1 MKMLL
6 LNGHGIDMRV
16 SGAKLH
22 IKNGRTSTDQ
32 EPEKYVFSPKRIDID
47 QIIVYGRNG
56 NLTLDAVRW
65 LIKHNVQVTFLDWN
79 GKLLSTLQAP
89 ESTNVKTKFAQYH
102 AFEDE
107 ENRIKIARKF
117 VEAKLDKSI
126 VVMDYLKQRHPEIEF
141 DFSEDL
147 EKLSSAKTI
156 KEIMGIEGGIAWKYW
171 NEFNK
176 AIPEEYDF
184 CSRIDQYRR
193 QTGAGDKVNVMLN
206 YGYALLEAEC
216 LRAIN
221 TVGLDAHVGF
231 LHEMNPSKNSL
242 AYDLQEPFRFL
253 VDMAVISLI
262 EFNKMDNK
270 DFIRTES
277 YSLRLK
283 PSGAK
288 KVTEEFN
295 NWMNKKVPYKKLSVM
310 WSYALLLKTR
320 ELTQYLVGK
329 RKTLDFSKPA
339 YAVER
344 QDSDEIRQ
352 KILSISYTEWEKM
365 GFSKGTLH
373 YMKKNAEADKPFT
386 LNAHVKERLEMWRE
400 MK

>member
-1 MKMLL
+1 MKLL
-6 LNGHGIDMRV
+6 LLSGHGIDMRV
-16 SGAKLH
+16 DSAKLH
-22 IKNGRTSTDQ
+22 IKDGRTSTTEEPQ
-32 EPEKYVFSPKRIDID
+32 EYVFSPRRMDLD
-47 QIIVYGRNG
+47 NIVIYGRNG

-65 LIKHNVQVTFLDWN
+65 LMKHNVQVSMFNWD
-79 GKLLSTLQAP
+79 GKLLTTMLPP

-107 ENRIKIARKF
+107 NARISIAKKF
-117 VEAKLDKSI
+117 IEAKFDKSQ
-126 VVMDYLKQRHPEIEF
+126 VVLDYLKQRYPSIEY
-141 DFSEDL
+141 DFSQDN
-147 EKLSSAKTI
+147 EKLKKANSI
-156 KEIMGIEGGIAWKYW
+156 REIMGVEGGVAWKYW
-171 NEFNK
+171 NEFSK
-176 AIPEEYDF
+176 GIPEKYDF

-193 QTGAGDKVNVMLN
+193 PVSAGDMVNVMLN

-253 VDMAVISLI
+253 VDLAVINLVENEKI
-262 EFNKMDNK
+262 DTK

-288 KVTEEFN
+288 KVTEELQ
-295 NWMNKKVPYKKLSVM
+295 NWMNKKVPYHKNSVT
-310 WSYALLLKTR
+310 WNYALLLKTR
-320 ELTQYLVGK
+320 ELVQYLVEK
-329 RKTLDFSKPA
+329 RKSIDFSKP
-339 YAVER
+339 EFSIDR
-344 QDSDEIRQ
+344 QDSDDIRQ
-352 KILSISYTEWEKM
+352 KILSISYTDWKNM

-373 YMKKNAEADKPFT
+373 YMKQNAKADKPFT
-386 LNAHVKERLEMWRE
+386 MNAHVKERLEMWGST
-400 MK
+400 